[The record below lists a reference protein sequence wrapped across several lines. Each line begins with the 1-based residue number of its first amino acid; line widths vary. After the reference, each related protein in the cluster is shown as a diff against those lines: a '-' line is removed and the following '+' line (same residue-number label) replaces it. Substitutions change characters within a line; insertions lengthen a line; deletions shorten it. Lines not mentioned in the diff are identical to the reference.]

1 VVKIITFSGALTDTS
16 EHRETS
22 VLLGNVVDKLHD
34 KHGLADTSTS
44 EETNLTSTSV
54 WVNKVNNLDTSYK
67 NLSLGLLLGERW
79 GISVNWKSLGG
90 VDWSTLINGLANNVD
105 DTTEEA
111 VSDWHLD
118 WRAGVNDSLTTDQT
132 VGCVHSNGTNGIFA
146 KMLGNLED
154 KTDIVIL
161 NLKGVEDRREL
172 AIELNVNNSTNDLSH
187 ATLAGSG
194 GSHGAAGLEV
204 VVSGHGGTTTKC

>member
-1 VVKIITFSGALTDTS
+1 
-16 EHRETS
+16 
-22 VLLGNVVDKLHD
+22 
-34 KHGLADTSTS
+34 
-44 EETNLTSTSV
+44 
-54 WVNKVNNLDTSYK
+54 
-67 NLSLGLLLGERW
+67 
-79 GISVNWKSLGG
+79 
-90 VDWSTLINGLANNVD
+90 
-105 DTTEEA
+105 
-111 VSDWHLD
+111 
-118 WRAGVNDSLTTDQT
+118 
-132 VGCVHSNGTNGIFA
+132 
-146 KMLGNLED
+146 MLGNLED